1 MSNSPTDPPN
11 FDAAADQADSA
22 TRLMELWRSISSD
35 RSMLHSSK
43 ICKLLWFRAFG
54 DASVFRRVVVVAY
67 RDDIERWRKT
77 MKKSGDQGDDAA
89 EVVFAQYDYRTR
101 FNDTIND
108 FTLNFDFQSGD
119 IVVIL
124 PSTNYQSISMLGRGD
139 SGRDS
144 YGPIRPLI
152 SGSSNSILLAGLCDP
167 RRNNGRIV
175 VAATREDDIL
185 MRVDDGGRACL
196 LNVQLEPQATSYG
209 GCVIVEPGSAP
220 SDTSW
225 ADDIV
230 TQGEHPAISLSYAC
244 DLCLD
249 QCTIRNNYGYAIQWA
264 DVDEENGTTDQKLID
279 EGTPAEF
286 ADKSAADRE
295 KSVSNAIF
303 ARFIKDNLGIDVRTE
318 EGKKQMREREIK
330 TRTEELAEIP
340 AKRKRGSVVCMDCIC
355 KANARSA
362 HLDDGADE
370 MTGDIIPIQPWF
382 REGSRMKKVLDSRP

>member
-1 MSNSPTDPPN
+1 MV
-11 FDAAADQADSA
+11 
-22 TRLMELWRSISSD
+22 
-35 RSMLHSSK
+35 H
-43 ICKLLWFRAFG
+43 CAF
-54 DASVFRRVVVVAY
+54 
-67 RDDIERWRKT
+67 
-77 MKKSGDQGDDAA
+77 
-89 EVVFAQYDYRTR
+89 
-101 FNDTIND
+101 FND
-108 FTLNFDFQSGD
+108 FDFQTEDCVKVLHRGYLLAEKSDFGPSSCGGIATD
-119 IVVIL
+119 GKCTVIL
-124 PSTNYQSISMLGRGD
+124 RQCVIEGTGRGE
-139 SGRDS
+139 
-144 YGPIRPLI
+144 
-152 SGSSNSILLAGLCDP
+152 DP
-167 RRNNGRIV
+167 DKD
-175 VAATREDDIL
+175 T
-185 MRVDDGGRACL
+185 
-196 LNVQLEPQATSYG
+196 
-209 GCVIVEPGSAP
+209 
-220 SDTSW
+220 DTSW
-225 ADDIV
+225 ADEIV

-318 EGKKQMREREIK
+318 EGKKQMREREIN

-382 REGSRMKKVLDSRP
+382 REGSRMKKVLDSCP

>member
-209 GCVIVEPGSAP
+209 GCVIVEPGSALRTHHGLTILLRKVNIRP
-220 SDTSW
+220 YLCRM
-225 ADDIV
+225 
-230 TQGEHPAISLSYAC
+230 HAISVFIS
-244 DLCLD
+244 
-249 QCTIRNNYGYAIQWA
+249 
-264 DVDEENGTTDQKLID
+264 VPSGTTTDTRFS
-279 EGTPAEF
+279 GPMST
-286 ADKSAADRE
+286 RRT
-295 KSVSNAIF
+295 
-303 ARFIKDNLGIDVRTE
+303 ARRI
-318 EGKKQMREREIK
+318 
-330 TRTEELAEIP
+330 
-340 AKRKRGSVVCMDCIC
+340 
-355 KANARSA
+355 RS
-362 HLDDGADE
+362 
-370 MTGDIIPIQPWF
+370 
-382 REGSRMKKVLDSRP
+382 